1 MSQWGQTRTFTGPSV
16 NGDAGFVI
24 DVVPLVIGPTWSSN
38 EPMRSAKIDG
48 LMLTHIAGSNERADA
63 AFKLLSKHYGNS
75 KATYGEWLDG
85 GTDLL
90 NLRDGAY
97 SDMPPLGDSRPPQ
110 PKGLGSPHET
120 DAEHVR
126 DYLSLLSEA
135 GITVPPAV
143 LRAAERLAGEPK

>member
-24 DVVPLVIGPTWSSN
+24 DVFPLVMGPTWSSN
-38 EPMRSAKIDG
+38 EPKRSAKIDC

-63 AFKLLSKHYGNS
+63 AFKLLSKHYSNS
-75 KATYGEWLDG
+75 TYGEWLDG

-90 NLRDGAY
+90 NLDVA
-97 SDMPPLGDSRPPQ
+97 
-110 PKGLGSPHET
+110 